1 MSEPSFL
8 LMFCIVCGLLF
19 NCLVVRLA
27 LLVTRFQGKFSSAAT
42 TFFSY
47 CSCSAVVLIV
57 VCVATLLFLL
67 LELTASW

>member
-8 LMFCIVCGLLF
+8 LTFCIVCELF

-42 TFFSY
+42 SFFPY
-47 CSCSAVVLIV
+47 CSSSAVVLIV
-57 VCVATLLFLL
+57 FCVATLLFLL
-67 LELTASW
+67 LELAAYW

>member
-1 MSEPSFL
+1 MSEPCFL

-19 NCLVVRLA
+19 T

-42 TFFSY
+42 SFFSY

-57 VCVATLLFLL
+57 FCVATLLFLL
-67 LELTASW
+67 LELAASW